1 VLPEDPLE
9 LLDELAP
16 APELLLLGV
25 LKLEELDLVEPPFEN
40 DELELLPEV
49 EIREPVLTPEDL
61 L

>member
-1 VLPEDPLE
+1 MLPEDPLE
-9 LLDELAP
+9 LLDELVP

-25 LKLEELDLVEPPFEN
+25 LKLEELDLVEPPLEN